1 MEGKEKKDFKT
12 RVMELV
18 GGSVYWRIFI
28 AMAAFFALLAVG
40 LVFWISGVLG
50 QNQRMQ
56 LNTGSLHRMETISLL
71 VDQSLEDT
79 AQSMSQLMWN
89 YEMIHYMVAPVDQF
103 DETGSRDYRIIKLL
117 QSDCDQNDLV
127 KRVVFYSP
135 LSGQMYCSDAYSVRS
150 AHNTSV

>member
-1 MEGKEKKDFKT
+1 MLEKRGEIRYNKGELLCGRGTAQGTYYGPKRCGCEKSKGPAEQREKENGRMEGKEKKNFKT

-71 VDQSLEDT
+71 VDQSLENT

-89 YEMIHYMVAPVDQF
+89 NEM
-103 DETGSRDYRIIKLL
+103 TGFKT
-117 QSDCDQNDLV
+117 Q
-127 KRVVFYSP
+127 
-135 LSGQMYCSDAYSVRS
+135 
-150 AHNTSV
+150 TSSSNS

>member
-1 MEGKEKKDFKT
+1 MEGKGKKNFKT

-79 AQSMSQLMWN
+79 AQSIIWWPLWINLTKPAAGTTASSSCC
-89 YEMIHYMVAPVDQF
+89 
-103 DETGSRDYRIIKLL
+103 SRPAIK
-117 QSDCDQNDLV
+117 
-127 KRVVFYSP
+127 
-135 LSGQMYCSDAYSVRS
+135 
-150 AHNTSV
+150 TIW